1 MTLSRVRTVKARN
14 PLPTEALGRPR
25 KRRGLQGRGF
35 SACLCPKTIL
45 VELRGG
51 KVLRRD
57 WGGLPAP
64 RQRQGG
70 RGSLFVPPQTATK
83 PPRKPHKPR
92 KAAGGT
98 ATRGREKSRVLRV
111 LCAFCASYGA
121 LAAGGVRLR
130 KPPHEKF
137 ARSPCHHTAV
147 SAPIA
152 PASVCGAMGF
162 YGALAYFLQ
171 RVSFPFVRKTNLP
184 AFPASFSPLEGV

>member
-1 MTLSRVRTVKARN
+1 MRTVKARN
-14 PLPTEALGRPR
+14 PPTEVLGRPR

-57 WGGLPAP
+57 GGGLPAP

-92 KAAGGT
+92 RAAGGA
-98 ATRGREKSRVLRV
+98 ATRGRAKSRVLRV
-111 LCAFCASYGA
+111 LCASCASYGA
-121 LAAGGVRLR
+121 LAAGDEVEEAA
-130 KPPHEKF
+130 PEKF
-137 ARSPCHHTAV
+137 ARSPCHEQAA

-152 PASVCGAMGF
+152 PASVRGATGV
-162 YGALAYFLQ
+162 FLNWLTYSSLFLS
-171 RVSFPFVRKTNLP
+171 RPFGGQPTDYLTI
-184 AFPASFSPLEGV
+184 